1 MILQRYIAINLVK
14 GWFMVLLVLGSV
26 FGLISFTQELDQT
39 QSQYDALAAA
49 RYTLM
54 ILPNQLVS
62 LAPVIALLGSIVAMA
77 NLDKNNELT
86 IISCTGFPLSKLL
99 SAITLPTLVFAT
111 LLWACM
117 EYVTP
122 QLQQQ
127 AENERQRLRYQNTT
141 LIPRGGVW
149 STDGNRYI
157 HLGRMERDNTPGSI
171 SLFEFDETG
180 KLTQALRA
188 TQAKV
193 NDNRT
198 WEFRNVWE
206 KKLVENELETRGHNT
221 LEIQNLW
228 SPRELPTLAQRPDSM
243 NLSVLYQYTEYLQS
257 NGQPVDKYLHPFW
270 QRLLMPFTVFAMVL
284 LATPISASVTG
295 GRDRSFGL
303 SLAIGA
309 VLGISFYLGA
319 QIVFALGQVLQWS
332 VPLVAIAPALVIFLA
347 AAYMLRRMQW

>member
-1 MILQRYIAINLVK
+1 MILQRYIALNLVK
-14 GWFMVLLVLGSV
+14 GWFLVLLVLGSV

-39 QSQYDALAAA
+39 QSEYGALEAA

-62 LAPVIALLGSIVAMA
+62 LAPVIALLGSIVALA
-77 NLDKNNELT
+77 SLDKNNELT
-86 IISCTGFPLSKLL
+86 IISCTGFPLGKLI
-99 SAITLPTLVFAT
+99 SAVTLPTLVFAT

-141 LIPRGGVW
+141 QIPRGGVW

-157 HLGRMERDNTPGSI
+157 HLGSMERDNTPGNI
-171 SLFEFDETG
+171 SLFDFDEQG
-180 KLTQALRA
+180 RLKQALRA
-188 TQAKV
+188 TQADV
-193 NDNRT
+193 RANRA

-206 KKLVENELETRGHNT
+206 KILVDDELETRGHKS

-228 SPRELPTLAQRPDSM
+228 SPKELPTLAQRPDSM
-243 NLSVLYQYTEYLQS
+243 NLSVLYEYTEYLQS
-257 NGQPVDKYLHPFW
+257 IGQPVEKYLHPFW

-309 VLGISFYLGA
+309 LLGISFYLGA

-332 VPLVAIAPALVIFLA
+332 VPLVAITPALVIFAA